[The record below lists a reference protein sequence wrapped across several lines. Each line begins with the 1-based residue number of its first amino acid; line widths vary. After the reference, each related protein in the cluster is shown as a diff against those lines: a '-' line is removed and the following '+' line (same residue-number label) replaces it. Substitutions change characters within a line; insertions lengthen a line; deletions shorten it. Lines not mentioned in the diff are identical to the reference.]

1 MKYFIKIVIIGL
13 VFFMSK
19 VLTLSAETKPLM
31 IEITQGI
38 IKPMP
43 IITIFI
49 KYFINVPYF
58 LD

>member
-43 IITIFI
+43 IA
-49 KYFINVPYF
+49 
-58 LD
+58 